1 LTVKY
6 ITTIGVITQYKP
18 EQLNL
23 HIGTGQPWLKDEHE
37 GEISIHSPAQV
48 NGVASC
54 FKGTANAVFQ
64 NRDFLKKH
72 DPDYVLVLSGDHIY
86 RMDYRLMLEHHKQAK
101 ADVTI
106 AVTPVKWEDASRF
119 GILSID
125 DSGCIIQFTEKPSCP
140 QSNLASMGVYIF
152 NRSSLEAF
160 LSLDESRPESSNDFG
175 KDIIPEMLRSG
186 ANLQAYSFEG
196 YWRDIGTIESL
207 WEAHMDLLE
216 DSELQPWN
224 ALHWPIHTQEVV
236 GMSPCVLT
244 SAQRRSSILNDY
256 SLIQGEIDH
265 SVLSYG
271 VRVGAGSVI
280 VDSVVMPNVQIGEN
294 VVVWKAIIG
303 EGAVLHNGVHLG
315 YENGEIITVV
325 GEGEIIGH
333 KLSTVC

>member
-1 LTVKY
+1 
-6 ITTIGVITQYKP
+6 
-18 EQLNL
+18 
-23 HIGTGQPWLKDEHE
+23 
-37 GEISIHSPAQV
+37 
-48 NGVASC
+48 
-54 FKGTANAVFQ
+54 
-64 NRDFLKKH
+64 
-72 DPDYVLVLSGDHIY
+72 
-86 RMDYRLMLEHHKQAK
+86 M
-101 ADVTI
+101 
-106 AVTPVKWEDASRF
+106 
-119 GILSID
+119 
-125 DSGCIIQFTEKPSCP
+125 
-140 QSNLASMGVYIF
+140 
-152 NRSSLEAF
+152 EAF

-280 VDSVVMPNVQIGEN
+280 VDSVVMPNVQIGNN
-294 VVVWKAIIG
+294 VFVRKAIIG
-303 EGAVLHNGVHLG
+303 EGAILRDGVHIG
-315 YENGEIITVV
+315 YGNGEIITVV